1 MAKGCDSSWD
11 FDYKSR
17 VDALV
22 DGGYTFI
29 GRYLNHSA
37 GVRNGLTVSEAN
49 RLSNAGVFICALY
62 ESDSGTSISHFT
74 RSNGIADAREAISL
88 AEDLGMPTGNPIYF
102 CIDTDVTKSQMTTYI
117 VPYVQGILS
126 ELEGSGYKLGIYG
139 PKPVC
144 KYIRGTLHDDL

>member
-22 DGGYTFI
+22 DEGYTFI

-74 RSNGIADAREAISL
+74 RSNGIADKEENIMLLPHFRANFKTGYWEAVFSHTRP
-88 AEDLGMPTGNPIYF
+88 LG
-102 CIDTDVTKSQMTTYI
+102 V
-117 VPYVQGILS
+117 VPWDM
-126 ELEGSGYKLGIYG
+126 
-139 PKPVC
+139 
-144 KYIRGTLHDDL
+144 RG

>member
-22 DGGYTFI
+22 DEGYTFI

-49 RLSNAGVFICALY
+49 RLSNAGVFISTSCMFSSVL
-62 ESDSGTSISHFT
+62 SQDSLFRDKI
-74 RSNGIADAREAISL
+74 L
-88 AEDLGMPTGNPIYF
+88 WAEDVFSAHNIF
-102 CIDTDVTKSQMTTYI
+102 
-117 VPYVQGILS
+117 
-126 ELEGSGYKLGIYG
+126 
-139 PKPVC
+139 
-144 KYIRGTLHDDL
+144 R

>member
-22 DGGYTFI
+22 DEGYTFI

-49 RLSNAGVFICALY
+49 
-62 ESDSGTSISHFT
+62 
-74 RSNGIADAREAISL
+74 
-88 AEDLGMPTGNPIYF
+88 
-102 CIDTDVTKSQMTTYI
+102 
-117 VPYVQGILS
+117 
-126 ELEGSGYKLGIYG
+126 
-139 PKPVC
+139 PVC
-144 KYIRGTLHDDL
+144 LMRAYSFVLFMSQTPARALATLPVRMELQMHGRLFLWLKTLECLQETQFIFALILM

>member
-37 GVRNGLTVSEAN
+37 GVRN
-49 RLSNAGVFICALY
+49 
-62 ESDSGTSISHFT
+62 
-74 RSNGIADAREAISL
+74 SL
-88 AEDLGMPTGNPIYF
+88 FRDKILWAEDVFSAHNIF
-102 CIDTDVTKSQMTTYI
+102 
-117 VPYVQGILS
+117 
-126 ELEGSGYKLGIYG
+126 
-139 PKPVC
+139 
-144 KYIRGTLHDDL
+144 R

>member
-74 RSNGIADAREAISL
+74 RFSRSFYRYFVNPARNTSL
-88 AEDLGMPTGNPIYF
+88 
-102 CIDTDVTKSQMTTYI
+102 IDSVKFFPSSSAFLRNA
-117 VPYVQGILS
+117 LS
-126 ELEGSGYKLGIYG
+126 MSRSK
-139 PKPVC
+139 K
-144 KYIRGTLHDDL
+144 

>member
-49 RLSNAGVFICALY
+49 RLSNAGVFMPNTGSCC
-62 ESDSGTSISHFT
+62 G
-74 RSNGIADAREAISL
+74 RSPMRS
-88 AEDLGMPTGNPIYF
+88 
-102 CIDTDVTKSQMTTYI
+102 
-117 VPYVQGILS
+117 
-126 ELEGSGYKLGIYG
+126 
-139 PKPVC
+139 
-144 KYIRGTLHDDL
+144 R

>member
-22 DGGYTFI
+22 DEGYTFI

-62 ESDSGTSISHFT
+62 ESDS
-74 RSNGIADAREAISL
+74 RAL
-88 AEDLGMPTGNPIYF
+88 ATLPVRMEL
-102 CIDTDVTKSQMTTYI
+102 QMHGRLFLWLKTLECLQETQFI
-117 VPYVQGILS
+117 FALILM
-126 ELEGSGYKLGIYG
+126 
-139 PKPVC
+139 
-144 KYIRGTLHDDL
+144 

>member
-22 DGGYTFI
+22 DEGYTFI

-37 GVRNGLTVSEAN
+37 GVRNGLTVSEAT

-62 ESDSGTSISHFT
+62 ESD
-74 RSNGIADAREAISL
+74 
-88 AEDLGMPTGNPIYF
+88 Y
-102 CIDTDVTKSQMTTYI
+102 
-117 VPYVQGILS
+117 
-126 ELEGSGYKLGIYG
+126 
-139 PKPVC
+139 
-144 KYIRGTLHDDL
+144 

>member
-22 DGGYTFI
+22 DEGYTFI

-74 RSNGIADAREAISL
+74 RSNGIADSTSCMFSSVLSQDSL
-88 AEDLGMPTGNPIYF
+88 FRDKILWAEDVFSAHNIF
-102 CIDTDVTKSQMTTYI
+102 
-117 VPYVQGILS
+117 
-126 ELEGSGYKLGIYG
+126 
-139 PKPVC
+139 
-144 KYIRGTLHDDL
+144 R